1 MKKECTGKKA
11 IAFEK
16 LAAIKNEAEIDEIL
30 QYLESLNKKN
40 EEIDLSK
47 NIESISRRYDST
59 LRRLAQ

>member
-1 MKKECTGKKA
+1 MSVLEKKA

-16 LAAIKNEAEIDEIL
+16 LAAIKDEAEIDEIL

-47 NIESISRRYDST
+47 SIESISQRYDST

>member
-1 MKKECTGKKA
+1 MSVLEKKA

-16 LAAIKNEAEIDEIL
+16 LAAINNEAEIDEIL

-47 NIESISRRYDST
+47 NIESISQRYDST

>member
-1 MKKECTGKKA
+1 MSVLEKKA

-16 LAAIKNEAEIDEIL
+16 LAAIKDEAAIDEIL

>member
-1 MKKECTGKKA
+1 MSVLEKKA

-16 LAAIKNEAEIDEIL
+16 LAAISSEAEIDEIL
-30 QYLESLNKKN
+30 QYLESLDKKN

-47 NIESISRRYDST
+47 NIESISQRYDST

>member
-1 MKKECTGKKA
+1 MSVLEKKA

-16 LAAIKNEAEIDEIL
+16 LAAINNEAEIDEIL
-30 QYLESLNKKN
+30 QYLESLDKKN

-47 NIESISRRYDST
+47 NIESISKRYDST

>member
-1 MKKECTGKKA
+1 MSVLEKKA

-16 LAAIKNEAEIDEIL
+16 LAAIKDEAEIDEIL

-47 NIESISRRYDST
+47 NIESISQRYDST